1 MKNAIPVEMQSSLSR
16 TSSQLDSGQALAFE
30 EDVRLI
36 RHLIWLYLVLW
47 LIEGGLRR
55 WFLPSLA
62 TPLLLVRDPVVVI
75 IYFLAWSRN
84 LFPTNGFILTGA
96 VLAFLA
102 LASALMVGHGNLI
115 VALYGVR
122 CDFLHVPLIFIM
134 GRVLRQKDVLAVAK
148 AAVWLVIPYTA
159 LLVAQFYQP
168 QNAWVNRGLGDSLTG
183 AGFFGAEDHY
193 RPPGTFS
200 FITGPAELYP
210 LFAACWFVLLLARK
224 LPAWLMI
231 ASGLA
236 ILIAIPVSISRLF
249 FLSVV
254 IVTLA
259 GIAAM
264 LLGGRFSI
272 QTLIQVTL
280 AAIIIPILASYI
292 PAFKDGMAV
301 FRSRWATSTTEAG
314 GFQETIVDRVVDG
327 LFGSFDQV
335 GYLGLGTGFSTQV
348 GQRLLKHQAGFGA
361 SEAEW
366 GRLLCDNGF
375 FLGSLLIGY
384 RIALAGSIAWISLRA
399 WRRRSPNSLIILS
412 AGFLNLLNGQWGQ
425 ATTLG
430 AAVIAGGL
438 ALAAAADDN
447 TTDESKPEM

>member
-1 MKNAIPVEMQSSLSR
+1 MQSSLAR
-16 TSSQLDSGQALAFE
+16 TSSRLDSAQALVFE
-30 EDVRLI
+30 EDARLI

-55 WFLPSLA
+55 WFLPGLT
-62 TPLLLVRDPVVVI
+62 TPLLLVRDPVVIV

-84 LFPTNGFILTGA
+84 LFPTNGFIFTGA

-159 LLVAQFYQP
+159 LLVTQFYQP
-168 QNAWVNRGLGDSLTG
+168 QSAWVNRGLGDSLTG
-183 AGFFGAEDHY
+183 AGFSGAEGHF

-210 LFAACWFVLLLARK
+210 LFTACWFVLLLARK
-224 LPAWLMI
+224 LPVWLMT

-236 ILIAIPVSISRLF
+236 ILVAVPVSISRGL
-249 FLSVV
+249 FLSVG
-254 IVTLA
+254 IVALA

-272 QTLIQVTL
+272 QTLVQIAL
-280 AAIIIPILASYI
+280 AAIIIPVLASHI
-292 PAFKDGMAV
+292 PAFRDGMAA
-301 FRSRWATSTTEAG
+301 FGQRWQNSTTDSG
-314 GFQETIVDRVVDG
+314 GFQKAIVDRVVDG

-335 GYLGLGTGFSTQV
+335 SYLGLGTGFSTNV
-348 GQRLLKHQAGFGA
+348 GQKLLTSHLGFGA

-375 FLGSLLIGY
+375 FLGGLLIGY
-384 RIALAGSIAWISLRA
+384 RVALAGSIAWISLRT
-399 WRRRSPNSLIILS
+399 WRRRLPNSFLFLS
-412 AGFLNLLNGQWGQ
+412 AGFLTLLIGQWGQ

-447 TTDESKPEM
+447 AANESELEM